1 MLSVSDLILDPA
13 CCQSC
18 DVPHLPADH
27 DHLTA
32 YVYHLTLSVPY
43 LGSWP
48 RQHQMKLQMELC
60 CRRPTNIR
68 AQLIANSV
76 QHGFGVWFTMIL
88 LLLAV
93 NRITIIEYRHYLW
106 RETYGRT
113 PMAVSHWSLHTRI
126 CVCTAT
132 AVIDIHVMK
141 HLPITHC
148 NKPIASAYKLIVNN
162 TFDIKLDIY
171 IYIILSILR
180 TKSYSHYSFHIKRLF
195 TCSTHD
201 HCYVH
206 LLSLY

>member
-1 MLSVSDLILDPA
+1 
-13 CCQSC
+13 
-18 DVPHLPADH
+18 
-27 DHLTA
+27 
-32 YVYHLTLSVPY
+32 
-43 LGSWP
+43 
-48 RQHQMKLQMELC
+48 MKLQMELC
-60 CRRPTNIR
+60 CRHPTNIR

-171 IYIILSILR
+171 IYILYCLYWGPSLTPTILSTLKGYLPVPLMTIVMYIFFLP
-180 TKSYSHYSFHIKRLF
+180 TKNITHLYSTREY
-195 TCSTHD
+195 T
-201 HCYVH
+201 VH
-206 LLSLY
+206 NW